1 MTAPTIIF
9 VPGLKPKP
17 PPEIYGPEL
26 QRVLAAALERNRPGA
41 SKALVERTDTFVVIG
56 WTSLFYGSDVELD
69 RSGIAEL
76 VSGQQPT
83 EEDLRDI
90 DAWSQRLLRRA
101 HVVGD
106 AVPALGRLFASP
118 ATRLMMHDASRYLK
132 NRAGIAGGV
141 RALLHT
147 TLESAWRAGK
157 RVLLVGHSLGSV
169 IAYDT
174 LWELSHRAAAAE
186 GRIELFIT
194 LGSPL
199 GTHFIRRS
207 LQGAHAEG
215 VERYPTNVDR
225 WLNFAAR
232 GDTTA
237 LHPRLRPFFREMLD
251 LGLIQT
257 IEDHVELT
265 NHFRGSG
272 GLNVHEVFGYLAQP
286 AVAAAI
292 AAWLEAGP

>member
-1 MTAPTIIF
+1 MTVPTIIF

-17 PPEIYGPEL
+17 PPEVYGPEL
-26 QRVLAAALERNRPGA
+26 QRVLAAALERSRPGA
-41 SKALVERTDTFVVIG
+41 STPLARTDAFVVVG
-56 WTSLFYGSDVELD
+56 WTSLFYGTDVELD
-69 RSGIAEL
+69 RVGIEAL
-76 VSGQQPT
+76 LSGQQPT
-83 EEDLRDI
+83 RDDLREI
-90 DAWSQRLLRRA
+90 DAWSRRLLRLA

-106 AVPALGRLFASP
+106 AVPVLGRLFASP
-118 ATRLMMHDASRYLK
+118 ATRLTMHDASRYLK
-132 NRAGIAGGV
+132 NRAGIASAV
-141 RALLHT
+141 RALLRGA
-147 TLESAWRAGK
+147 LESAWHAGK

-174 LWELSHRAAAAE
+174 LWELSHAASASA

-215 VERYPTNVDR
+215 VGRYPTNIDR

-237 LHPRLRPFFREMLD
+237 LQPRLRPFFREMLE
-251 LGLIQT
+251 LGLVQT
-257 IEDHVELT
+257 IEDHVAVT

-272 GLNVHEVFGYLAQP
+272 GLNAHEAFGYLAQP
-286 AVAAAI
+286 AIAAAI
-292 AAWLEAGP
+292 AAWLESGT

>member
-1 MTAPTIIF
+1 MTSPIIIF

-26 QRVLAAALERNRPGA
+26 QRVLTAALERHSPGA
-41 SKALVERTDTFVVIG
+41 STALAARRDMFVVIA
-56 WTSLFYGSDVELD
+56 WTSLFYGNDIELD
-69 RSGIAEL
+69 RAGIDDL
-76 VSGQQPT
+76 VAGQRPT
-83 EEDLRDI
+83 RQDLREI
-90 DAWSQRLLRRA
+90 DAWPRRLLRLA
-101 HVVGD
+101 HVIGD

-132 NRAGIAGGV
+132 NRGGIASDV
-141 RALLHT
+141 RALVRNA
-147 TLESAWRAGK
+147 LESAWASR
-157 RVLLVGHSLGSV
+157 RRILLIGHSLGSV

-174 LWELSHRAAAAE
+174 LWELSHGAREAA

-207 LQGAHAEG
+207 LQGAHRRGEA
-215 VERYPTNVDR
+215 RYPTNIDR

-237 LHPRLRPFFREMLD
+237 LQPRLRPFFREMLE
-251 LGLIQT
+251 LGLVRT
-257 IEDHVELT
+257 IEDHVALT
-265 NHFRGSG
+265 NYFRGSG
-272 GLNVHEVFGYLAQP
+272 GLNVHKAFGYLAQP

-292 AAWLEAGP
+292 AGWLRADG